1 MFIKDSVTELNKY
14 INFVLNNIDLL
25 EFDYIDKFK
34 LLSDSF
40 IYYYSIFIL
49 DKHSKIKENQANYLN
64 ANPVIETIINFYYMK
79 LSSEDN
85 FNIFQ
90 ELKILNIISQDFGF
104 KNTEFW
110 DLAADKIKGFFLSEF
125 SKQLLNLVPKRIKD
139 SKDNFKRYEINT
151 TSSIFYCGLIIETFL
166 AADYVNEQFWE
177 LTLEKISNI
186 INLSNKEPII
196 ILHFIYLYCSKI
208 LIDIK
213 FNNIY
218 KIFVDKLLNDKLKAV
233 FEKKEVIE
241 YLIKV
246 NFFDSIIDV
255 GKLNYCLNKLFGNVN
270 QGVNKPVG
278 ITQFIIFFNL
288 FENKLFDIMKI
299 SEERLTEKI
308 LQLKMFKRNIDKN
321 IEKIIYL
328 INERLIFL
336 IKTSESKEDNHKN
349 EEIVKCLIYS
359 EIFTKLELTKL
370 IFKLKK
376 DGVDSDKMKFLDDIL
391 MSYTI

>member
-288 FENKLFDIMKI
+288 FENKL
-299 SEERLTEKI
+299 SL
-308 LQLKMFKRNIDKN
+308 
-321 IEKIIYL
+321 
-328 INERLIFL
+328 NE
-336 IKTSESKEDNHKN
+336 N
-349 EEIVKCLIYS
+349 VC
-359 EIFTKLELTKL
+359 
-370 IFKLKK
+370 
-376 DGVDSDKMKFLDDIL
+376 
-391 MSYTI
+391 